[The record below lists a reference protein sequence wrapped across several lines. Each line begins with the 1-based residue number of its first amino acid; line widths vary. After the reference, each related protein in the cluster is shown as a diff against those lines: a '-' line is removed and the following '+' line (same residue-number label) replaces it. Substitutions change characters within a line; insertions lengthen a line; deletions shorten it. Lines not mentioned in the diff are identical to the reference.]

1 MRLRDLGRHRD
12 PFGAGFTRL
21 RKPLLFPGVQT
32 GPPAAA
38 ATAGPITPE
47 TIRAAVTERFRR
59 WAAAGAAATAAPGGL
74 SAAAAQTAPDAA
86 SAASDVAVLEGAA
99 LLALASSFGFPS
111 RRDPGF
117 LVLCY
122 AVMRHADT
130 AAPWTRTGPGSSERW
145 ASGGS
150 NGNIPRSVAFFDA
163 ACADPGAAGA
173 GASNRGAPPVGL
185 GIRLPL
191 DAWVAAHINLS
202 AMDERALVVAEW
214 ARLQAD
220 LRASCGHFVPA
231 TSPPPMSLIAVCRNG
246 LARANANGAAATG
259 LVAQS
264 ALLPTSDAAA
274 SRSGV
279 AAATS
284 SNGAAA
290 AARGAVGFWSTA
302 AATGPASAM
311 AGAGATRHG
320 ESYSAFHR
328 FLFFSQL
335 SHYNMGWLTVR
346 RHYEMKVA
354 AITVDGNDDAAAGT
368 AGADAAPRHGAG
380 DGGPAAAGVHAAL
393 GVLGERFRG
402 AAARASSGSEVKLTR
417 NQTVSLL
424 HLFFARVSLHL
435 MWPGVAP
442 AALRRQTALDWEET
456 LLRDLCGFDPTSCIF
471 GIPRVGGGLAA
482 GAAAAAGGGDSS
494 VVGAAPR
501 AAGGSGTVNGDGGSG
516 AGLAGLAGRLT
527 AEQLRSLPMLLP
539 TVTTLTSLWVRT
551 VLLMTLGQVFPFLT
565 MQFVHFLDQGGG
577 NASTCD
583 VDTAAAAFSMHMN
596 AATGAALNG
605 RAPWATPPPMSFDQ
619 WQSLLRAFTEAE
631 RLVLTADRR
640 AGRDVGGTGGGG
652 SYATFVAAMTA
663 QQACVGEDVA
673 VSGPAADAESAPH
686 HNSPCPDRAAAAFGD
701 GADKSRAAFWS
712 AGERR
717 RAMAFVQV
725 VVPQLVSSTGAPS
738 PSGRA
743 YNGTASFTCAA
754 GYAYGALEDTS
765 YWPLL
770 LDRFAAWLMEAM
782 TPADAAISG

>member
-1 MRLRDLGRHRD
+1 
-12 PFGAGFTRL
+12 
-21 RKPLLFPGVQT
+21 
-32 GPPAAA
+32 
-38 ATAGPITPE
+38 
-47 TIRAAVTERFRR
+47 
-59 WAAAGAAATAAPGGL
+59 
-74 SAAAAQTAPDAA
+74 
-86 SAASDVAVLEGAA
+86 
-99 LLALASSFGFPS
+99 
-111 RRDPGF
+111 
-117 LVLCY
+117 
-122 AVMRHADT
+122 
-130 AAPWTRTGPGSSERW
+130 
-145 ASGGS
+145 
-150 NGNIPRSVAFFDA
+150 
-163 ACADPGAAGA
+163 
-173 GASNRGAPPVGL
+173 L

-202 AMDERALVVAEW
+202 AMDERALVAAEW

-246 LARANANGAAATG
+246 LARANGIAATG
-259 LVAQS
+259 MVAQS
-264 ALLPTSDAAA
+264 ALSPTSDAAA
-274 SRSGV
+274 SRGGV
-279 AAATS
+279 TAATS
-284 SNGAAA
+284 NNGATA
-290 AARGAVGFWSTA
+290 AARGAGGFWSTA

-311 AGAGATRHG
+311 AGAGAARHG

-354 AITVDGNDDAAAGT
+354 ATTVDGNDDAAAG
-368 AGADAAPRHGAG
+368 ADAAPRHGTG
-380 DGGPAAAGVHAAL
+380 DCGPAAAGVHAAL

-402 AAARASSGSEVKLTR
+402 AAARGGSGSEVKLTR

-471 GIPRVGGGLAA
+471 GIPRAGGLA
-482 GAAAAAGGGDSS
+482 GGAAAAGGGDG
-494 VVGAAPR
+494 VVAAAPR
-501 AAGGSGTVNGDGGSG
+501 AAGSNGPDNGVRGGGGESG
-516 AGLAGLAGRLT
+516 AGLAGLTRRLT
-527 AEQLRSLPMLLP
+527 SEQLRSLPMLLP

-577 NASTCD
+577 NASACD
-583 VDTAAAAFSMHMN
+583 VDTAAAAFSVHMN
-596 AATGAALNG
+596 AAAGAALNG

-619 WQSLLRAFTEAE
+619 WQSLLRAFTESE
-631 RLVLTADRR
+631 RLVVTADRR
-640 AGRDVGGTGGGG
+640 AGRDAGGTGGGS
-652 SYATFVAAMTA
+652 SYATFVAGMTA
-663 QQACVGEDVA
+663 QQACVGDDVA
-673 VSGPAADAESAPH
+673 MSGPAADAESAPH
-686 HNSPCPDRAAAAFGD
+686 HNSPCPDRAAVAFGD

-717 RAMAFVQV
+717 RAMAFVEV
-725 VVPQLVSSTGAPS
+725 VVPQLVSSNGAPS